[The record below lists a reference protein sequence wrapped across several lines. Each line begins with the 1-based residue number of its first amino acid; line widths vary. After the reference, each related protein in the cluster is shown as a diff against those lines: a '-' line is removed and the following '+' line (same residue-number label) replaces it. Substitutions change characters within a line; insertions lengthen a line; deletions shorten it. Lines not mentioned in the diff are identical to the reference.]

1 MSDESSGA
9 DGRESEPRPANRVKR
24 QIGLIVAALIVLVF
38 AALIVA
44 KAGSSA
50 TVAPSVAGSPT
61 QPSIPSGGPAES
73 HADAS
78 VAYEKALASGKPIY
92 LLFHSLNCAPCV
104 EISAVADKVIPAY
117 EGKVVFVNAIDG
129 DPASQQ
135 LASKFQFQYIPQSFF
150 IDSKGSVVDS
160 FTGAMDEA
168 QMRGY
173 LDKLVAQ

>member
-9 DGRESEPRPANRVKR
+9 DGHESDSRSASKAKR

-38 AALIVA
+38 AVLIVA
-44 KAGSSA
+44 KAGSNA
-50 TVAPSVAGSPT
+50 TVATGVAGSPA
-61 QPSIPSGGPAES
+61 QPAVPSGGPAES
-73 HADAS
+73 YADAS

-150 IDSKGSVVDS
+150 IDSEGSVVDS
-160 FTGAMDEA
+160 FTGAMDEST
-168 QMRGY
+168 MRAY
-173 LDKLVAQ
+173 LDKLKAQ